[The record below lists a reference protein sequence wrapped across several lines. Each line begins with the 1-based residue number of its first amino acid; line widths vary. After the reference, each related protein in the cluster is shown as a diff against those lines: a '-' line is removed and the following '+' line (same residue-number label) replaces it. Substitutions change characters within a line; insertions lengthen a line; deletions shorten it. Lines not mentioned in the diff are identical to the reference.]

1 MADGSCPRLERL
13 PNIELEGGLRVAV
26 AARAGAR
33 LLGLAMLND
42 LPPGWALLIPR
53 CRSVHTLGM
62 RFALDLI
69 FLDSQGAA
77 LRVDRG
83 VPPARVRSCRAAD
96 AVIETAAGRAQGYLA
111 AWPAAT
117 R

>member
-13 PNIELEGGLRVAV
+13 PCIELEGGLRVAV

-33 LLGLAMLND
+33 LLGLAMLDD
-42 LPPGWALLIPR
+42 LAPGWALLIPR

-77 LRVDRG
+77 VRVDRR
-83 VPPARVRSCRAAD
+83 VPPRRVRSCRPAD

-111 AWPAAT
+111 AWPAPT